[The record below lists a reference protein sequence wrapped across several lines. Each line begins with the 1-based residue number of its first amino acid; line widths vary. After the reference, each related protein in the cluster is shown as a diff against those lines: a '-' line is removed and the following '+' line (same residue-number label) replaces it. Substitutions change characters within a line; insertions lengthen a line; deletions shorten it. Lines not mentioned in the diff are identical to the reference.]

1 MHMKHKINHMTD
13 SVNIFSAGADSEEM
27 LELLIGDIHSNY
39 HIDKADL
46 LSSEDEVDEKNIRKF
61 KVTITIEEVKGES
74 NK

>member
-1 MHMKHKINHMTD
+1 MTD